1 MVSNYFGGKK
11 LNKMLNPDEAIA
23 IGATIQA
30 GIEKGAQEVSD
41 VNIIDSLPM
50 SIGMSII
57 DRDRRA

>member
-1 MVSNYFGGKK
+1 
-11 LNKMLNPDEAIA
+11 MLNPDEAIA

-30 GIEKGAQEVSD
+30 GIEKGAQEVTD
-41 VNIIDSLPM
+41 VNITDSLPM